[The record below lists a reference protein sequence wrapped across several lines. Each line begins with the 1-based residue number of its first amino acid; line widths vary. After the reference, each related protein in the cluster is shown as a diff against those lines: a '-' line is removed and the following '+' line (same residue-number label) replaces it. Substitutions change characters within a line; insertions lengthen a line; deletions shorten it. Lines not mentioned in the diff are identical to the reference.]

1 MLIIL
6 SNKLRLLASSK
17 LNLQIQPRP
26 YFLVLD
32 FSNKQWT
39 LIQVKVLMKFV
50 CNKEPNRNAMIK
62 MPLMTLGGSRQIV
75 RLAYGV
81 INFLW
86 RS

>member
-1 MLIIL
+1 
-6 SNKLRLLASSK
+6 
-17 LNLQIQPRP
+17 
-26 YFLVLD
+26 VLH

-39 LIQVKVLMKFV
+39 LIRAKVLRKLV
-50 CNKEPNRNAMIK
+50 CNNEPNKNAMVE

-86 RS
+86 RR